1 MAAQQRDAGAREV
14 PGAESDVTERVLFE
28 LEQRYNQLL
37 DELETVEA
45 RLRELRTAAEV
56 CPLCGGLGRRRVR
69 GGLYG
74 EFQQVPCQCSESEPK
89 KRG

>member
-1 MAAQQRDAGAREV
+1 MAGQQRDIRRRRETQA
-14 PGAESDVTERVLFE
+14 PPTNSDAAERVLFD

-37 DELETVEA
+37 DELEAVES

-74 EFQQVPCQCSESEPK
+74 EFQQVPCQCAEGK
-89 KRG
+89 